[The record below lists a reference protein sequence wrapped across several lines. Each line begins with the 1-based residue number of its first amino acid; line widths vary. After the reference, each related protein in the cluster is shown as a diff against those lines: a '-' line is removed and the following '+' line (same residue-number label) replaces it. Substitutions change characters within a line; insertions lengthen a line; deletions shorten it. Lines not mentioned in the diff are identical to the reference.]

1 MIRVVLAASLT
12 LALLAASLPAVD
24 DARTDR
30 TRGRLDAALER
41 IERAATSLATSE
53 DPTRVAGVRARR
65 VVTVRLPAASW
76 TSAPVAWVAV
86 GGYPGG
92 PRGDLLAYR
101 LAGAPP
107 TTVELDGVDLRT
119 GGDPVVLRGDGR
131 RTLGLE
137 LASTDGRPVV
147 RVALERP
154 R

>member
-1 MIRVVLAASLT
+1 MIRVVLAASLA

-24 DARTDR
+24 AARIDR
-30 TRGRLDAALER
+30 TRGRLDATLER
-41 IERAATSLATSE
+41 VARAATALATSE
-53 DPTRVAGVRARR
+53 DPTGAAVAGARR

-107 TTVELDGVDLRT
+107 TAVELDGVDLRT

-131 RTLGLE
+131 RTLRLGLE
-137 LASTDGRPVV
+137 SVDGRPVV
-147 RVALERP
+147 RVDAARSG
-154 R
+154 